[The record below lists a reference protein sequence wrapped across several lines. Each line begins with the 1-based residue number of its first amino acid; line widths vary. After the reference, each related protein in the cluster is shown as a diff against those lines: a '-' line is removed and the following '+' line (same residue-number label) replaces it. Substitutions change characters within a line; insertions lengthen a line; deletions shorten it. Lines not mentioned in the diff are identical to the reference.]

1 MTKADITN
9 LKRLL
14 KKASKDLSEKAFN
27 NPFSGASAAL
37 YDWSNMMD
45 VALRTIDIAYGDT
58 ENCG

>member
-14 KKASKDLSEKAFN
+14 KKASKDLSYKAFN

-45 VALRTIDIAYGDT
+45 VAL
-58 ENCG
+58 